1 MSEMRKLMKLMEE
14 TDREVAV
21 IDREDTR
28 QERRV
33 EPPQRYMVV
42 LHNDD
47 YSPAEFVSHLL
58 AKHFRLTSD
67 AAWQVMLKVH
77 KDGEGVI
84 AVFPK
89 DIAETKA
96 QAATNEARAEGF
108 PTLFTAEP
116 E

>member
-1 MSEMRKLMKLMEE
+1 MNDMRRLLKLMEE
-14 TDREVAV
+14 TDREVHV
-21 IDREDTR
+21 IDREDER
-28 QERRV
+28 QA
-33 EPPQRYMVV
+33 EPPRRYMVV

-47 YSPAEFVSHLL
+47 YTPAELIASLL
-58 AKHFRLTSD
+58 SKHFRLSSD

-77 KDGEGVI
+77 KDGAGVI

-96 QAATNEARAEGF
+96 KIATDEGRAAGY